1 MKRLLQ
7 PCTQVNNVHNLMLEF
22 SAPPFSVTVTS
33 YETTQHRIH
42 DNAKKLIFNRK
53 HSPFFNNLYN
63 KLL

>member
-22 SAPPFSVTVTS
+22 SAPSPFSVTVTS

-42 DNAKKLIFNRK
+42 DNAVLTK
-53 HSPFFNNLYN
+53 S
-63 KLL
+63 